1 MRCLRMNQYHKLGN
15 SGAISP
21 AIKNILL
28 ANIVVY
34 LLSII
39 NGDLGYI
46 IFKQFALSAEGV
58 FGSFKIWQLFTY
70 MFLHSVESF
79 WHIFFNMFILWMF
92 GTELEHSWGTNE
104 FLKYYFLT
112 GVGGGVFNLFLSGE
126 PTVGASA
133 AVYGIMIAYAI
144 SYPDRLIYIYFLFP
158 VKVKYLMGFLTLFS
172 FFSTIGPNTSNVA
185 HAAHLGGIVIGFVY
199 LKWWFLFYKV
209 KGFFNSNLSNISSRG
224 SSNMNYTKGGSGD
237 KKEYYRKKI
246 DDLLDKI
253 NKVGYLNLSEEEKK
267 LLDEGSR
274 YLREHDKENLN

>member
-1 MRCLRMNQYHKLGN
+1 MNQYHKLGN
-15 SGAISP
+15 SGALSP

-28 ANIVVY
+28 ANGAIF
-34 LLSII
+34 LLSYINPTLGNII
-39 NGDLGYI
+39 DN
-46 IFKQFALSAEGV
+46 QFALSAEGV
-58 FGSFKIWQLFTY
+58 FGSFKIWQIVSY
-70 MFLHSVESF
+70 MFLHGDF

-112 GVGGGVFNLFLSGE
+112 GVGGGIFNLFLSGE

-133 AVYGIMIAYAI
+133 AVYGVMIAYAV
-144 SYPDRLIYIYFLFP
+144 SYPDRLIYIYFMFP
-158 VKVKYLMGFLTLFS
+158 VKVKYMMGFLTLFS
-172 FFSTIGPNTSNVA
+172 FFSIGPNTSNVA

-209 KGFFNSNLSNISSRG
+209 KGFFNSSLSGISSRRP
-224 SSNMNYTKGGSGD
+224 SKMSYTKGGTGD
-237 KKEYYRKKI
+237 KKEYYRNKI
-246 DDLLDKI
+246 DELLDKI